1 MKIVSLEANCLGD
14 DVDLSCLEEFGEVT
28 IYGSSTVEETP
39 YRVKDAEVI
48 VVNKV
53 PMNKMTLDGARNLK
67 VICITATGTN
77 IVDTTYTNS
86 RGITVMN
93 VKGYSTDAVIQHTFA
108 LLFYLYEKMS
118 YYDTYVK
125 SGEYIKN
132 DIFSHFDMKFYELKG
147 KTWGIIGLGE
157 IGKGVARIAKAFGCN
172 VIYYSTSGRNSN
184 DEFKRVDFDEL
195 LSTSDIISIHA
206 PLNDD
211 TVDLIGERELRKM
224 KESAFLL
231 NLGRGPIVN
240 ELALTNALKA
250 NRIAGAGLDVLTVEP
265 MLATNPLYEIKD
277 STKLVITPHIAWAAV
292 ETRRRVVDEVCLNL
306 RTFLSGT
313 ERNIVR

>member
-1 MKIVSLEANCLGD
+1 
-14 DVDLSCLEEFGEVT
+14 
-28 IYGSSTVEETP
+28 
-39 YRVKDAEVI
+39 
-48 VVNKV
+48 
-53 PMNKMTLDGARNLK
+53 
-67 VICITATGTN
+67 
-77 IVDTTYTNS
+77 
-86 RGITVMN
+86 MN